1 MLQQNWMKEIITD
14 IYNSNFFH
22 HFTAITTVADLYME
36 VHLDATK
43 KIPKTNKKTPKLSRS
58 QLMMLCK

>member
-1 MLQQNWMKEIITD
+1 MLEQNWMEEIIAD
-14 IYNSNFFH
+14 ILH
-22 HFTAITTVADLYME
+22 QQLLFTATTTVADLYME

-43 KIPKTNKKTPKLSRS
+43 KYPKQTKNKRPKPSRS